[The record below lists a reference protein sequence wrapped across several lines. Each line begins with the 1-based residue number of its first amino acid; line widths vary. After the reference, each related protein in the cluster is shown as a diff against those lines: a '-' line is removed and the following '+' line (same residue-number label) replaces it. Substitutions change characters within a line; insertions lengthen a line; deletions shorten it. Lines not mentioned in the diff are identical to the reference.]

1 MSRLALNI
9 LSGLVWHH
17 VYEVD
22 RNVRSSSD
30 TLQVARGATAFVG
43 VIGLLMQTPTQIYYF
58 RMWLSLIISG
68 ALHGL
73 VLLPVVLSLAGGSGF
88 PQQEADEEW
97 MSHAIRNDYE
107 YT

>member
-1 MSRLALNI
+1 
-9 LSGLVWHH
+9 
-17 VYEVD
+17 
-22 RNVRSSSD
+22 
-30 TLQVARGATAFVG
+30 
-43 VIGLLMQTPTQIYYF
+43 
-58 RMWLSLIISG
+58 MWITLIISG

-97 MSHAIRNDYE
+97 MSHAIRNDYNFD

>member
-1 MSRLALNI
+1 MLSGITFTKLIGMCVLALTRSKF
-9 LSGLVWHH
+9 L
-17 VYEVD
+17 EVSTH
-22 RNVRSSSD
+22 RHITTWNNCSRYY
-30 TLQVARGATAFVG
+30 
-43 VIGLLMQTPTQIYYF
+43 QIFYF